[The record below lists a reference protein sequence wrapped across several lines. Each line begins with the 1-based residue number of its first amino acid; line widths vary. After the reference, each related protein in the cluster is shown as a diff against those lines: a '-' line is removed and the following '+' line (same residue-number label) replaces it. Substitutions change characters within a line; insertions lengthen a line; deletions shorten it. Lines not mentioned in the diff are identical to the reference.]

1 MSNVAALRSEWASAA
16 PPRQYLGPAEVV
28 DVLPHE
34 IEVHLPSGG
43 AVRARL
49 ALAFPYEPAIGD
61 EVLVIGNEDGHY
73 VIGVLSGQ
81 GRTALSF
88 RGDVDLR
95 AEGGVLRL
103 SSDRGVEVDAP
114 EVTVLAGKLQQIA
127 GAVAQRFSSLRQ
139 TVTELLSVHAGQAH
153 SVVEGSSF
161 SQSKSATIL
170 TEGKVTINGKAIH
183 LG

>member
-1 MSNVAALRSEWASAA
+1 MSKVAALRSERASAA
-16 PPRQYLGPAEVV
+16 APRQYLGPAEVV
-28 DVLPHE
+28 EVMPHGVEVRLPD
-34 IEVHLPSGG
+34 G
-43 AVRARL
+43 AAARARL
-49 ALAFPYEPAIGD
+49 ALAYPYEPAVGD
-61 EVLVIGNEDGHY
+61 ELLVIGNEDGHY

-81 GRTALSF
+81 GRTSLAF

-103 SSDRGVEVDAP
+103 TSDRGVEVEAP
-114 EVTVLAGKLQQIA
+114 EVTMLSGKLQQIA
-127 GAVAQRFSSLRQ
+127 GAVAQKFTSLRQ
-139 TVTELLSVHAGQAH
+139 TVSELLSVHAGQAH